1 MPQRTVTVAGT
12 AGFCFGVKRATELIE
27 AKIAERDGSHI
38 YTVGK
43 LIHNDTYNARLE
55 AAGVTAVGEGDIAGL
70 AAGAGPDSRVTLFV
84 RAHGMT
90 LQTDRLLK
98 ESAARNPYFTYVD
111 CTCPFV
117 KKIHR
122 IAEGN
127 SPQPGDAEERIFI
140 LIGSA
145 DHPEVKG
152 IVSYFSGRSFV
163 FPDSAALAEAAS
175 SGALPAG
182 PGIVPAVAAQTT
194 QRLSEWKKSLEIIKK
209 LYTKSVIFDTIC
221 NVTENRQLEA
231 ERLAAECDFVIVIG
245 GQDSSNTSKLFSI
258 CSSGCP
264 RTVRIADASEL
275 AGKIPSDCRKVGIV
289 AGASTP
295 GDIIEEVYSLMSEEK
310 IDKVVSEAENFEE
323 MLDSAIKTLNSGD
336 TVTGTVIAVND
347 QEIKLDLGAKVTGI
361 LTADQISDDASL
373 KLSSEYKVGD
383 EIEVF
388 VIRVSDIDGTATVS
402 KKRADRDKNWH
413 MVTEAKESGESIEGT
428 VSEAVKGGVVIRL
441 YGSRIF
447 IPASQTTVPK
457 DGDLSVLVG
466 KTVKF
471 KVTEIRPGGK
481 GVIGSIRA
489 AVREER
495 KALEEEFWKNI
506 EVGKYYDGTVRG
518 LTEYGAF
525 IDLGGVDGMLHKK
538 EMSWRPIRRPADL
551 LKLGDPIRV
560 FVKSYDPEKRQITL
574 GYRTEEMH
582 PWNKFKAAYQVGDDI
597 DVTVSNIMS
606 YGAFAH
612 ITDEIDGLIH
622 YSEIAAEP
630 VENPA
635 DVLVPGQQ
643 VRVRIIKIDDDQHRV
658 SLSIKA
664 LLGEAG
670 DGEEADGAEDA
681 AEADAPEEEGQSG
694 ATAE

>member
-1 MPQRTVTVAGT
+1 MSSRKVTVAEN

-43 LIHNDTYNARLE
+43 LIHNDTYNARLA
-55 AAGVTAVGEGDIAGL
+55 AAGVGVIDEKDIERL
-70 AAGAGPDSRVTLFV
+70 AASACEENRVVLFV

-90 LQTDRLLK
+90 RQTDSLLRG
-98 ESAARNPYFTYVD
+98 SAASNPYFSYVD
-111 CTCPFV
+111 CTCPYV

-122 IAEGN
+122 IAGSN
-127 SPQPGDAEERIFI
+127 SPQEGDAEEKIFI
-140 LIGSA
+140 LLGSA
-145 DHPEVKG
+145 DHPEVIG

-163 FPDSAALAEAAS
+163 YPDADSLRRAAEN
-175 SGALPAG
+175 GELPLG
-182 PGIVPAVAAQTT
+182 DKIVPVVAAQTT
-194 QRLSEWKKSLEIIKK
+194 QKLSEWKKTLEILKN
-209 LYTKSVIFDTIC
+209 LYTKSLIFDTIC
-221 NVTENRQLEA
+221 SVTEKRQLEA
-231 ERLAAECDFVIVIG
+231 ASLAEECDFVIVIG

-258 CSSGCP
+258 CSSRCP
-264 RTVRIADASEL
+264 HTVRIADASEL
-275 AGKIPSDCRKVGIV
+275 AGKIPLTCRRAGIV

-295 GDIIEEVYSLMSEEK
+295 GDIIEEVYSLMSNEEL
-310 IDKVVSEAENFEE
+310 DKVVSEAENFEE

-413 MVTEAKESGESIEGT
+413 KIVEAKDSGESIEGT
-428 VSEAVKGGVVIRL
+428 VSEAVKGGVVIRM

-447 IPASQTTVPK
+447 VPASQTTVPR
-457 DGDLSVLVG
+457 DGDLSTLVG
-466 KTVKF
+466 QNVKF

-489 AVREER
+489 AAREER
-495 KALEEEFWKNI
+495 KAVEKAFWSEI

-538 EMSWRPIRRPADL
+538 EMSWRPIRKPADML
-551 LKLGDPIRV
+551 SIGDSIRV

-582 PWNKFKAAYQVGDDI
+582 PWNKFKAQFSVGDDI
-597 DVTVSNIMS
+597 DVTISNIMS

-612 ITDEIDGLIH
+612 VTDEIDGLIH
-622 YSEIAAEP
+622 YSEIASEP

-643 VRVRIIKIDDDQHRV
+643 VKVRIIKIDDEQHRV

-664 LLGEAG
+664 LLEGNS
-670 DGEEADGAEDA
+670 EEAAE
-681 AEADAPEEEGQSG
+681 EAVETEQTDESAQ
-694 ATAE
+694 